1 MTADVYAGDED
12 LNLARPQAARSGLA
26 IIRLR
31 ADADPDVLFRIAAQL
46 NFLNCAPTRF
56 LLEQGSE
63 GEVVVEVQV
72 GNCSEFS
79 VDMACRKLERLT
91 SVFEVACEN
100 ARRPPVDHSC

>member
-31 ADADPDVLFRIAAQL
+31 ADADPDVLFRIASEL
-46 NFLNCAPTRF
+46 NFMNCAPSRF
-56 LLEQGSE
+56 TLEQGFE
-63 GEVVVEVQV
+63 GEVVVEIQV
-72 GNCSEFS
+72 GGCSQFA

-91 SVFEVACEN
+91 CVFEVAREN
-100 ARRPPVDHSC
+100 SP